1 MKKKTKGPGPAAW
14 LRENKWTCVVLAAAL
29 AVLLAARLLA
39 APARVETDEPEN
51 RADYESA
58 VVDQVLSDSTEK
70 DPASDNGYRGEQ
82 LLLVTVRSG
91 DYKGQQ
97 MQVYNYV
104 GPLYGGPLKVG
115 DRATV
120 LISTYSDGTVNATV
134 YEFDRLLP
142 LCIVL
147 VLFIAAAVAV
157 GGRTG
162 VKSLVALAVTL
173 VCLFG
178 VLLPPLMKGANTLLM
193 TFIVCAYVAV
203 VSLTIVG
210 GVRKKTVCAM
220 LGAVAGTALALLF
233 GLLASVPA
241 FAQKT
246 YVNGIDSN
254 YPPFAY
260 VDEKTGQPAGF
271 DVDAMNWIAKTMGF
285 KVVHKPVAW
294 DGIVLALANK
304 QIDMIASGM
313 SITEKRRKVV
323 DFSDP
328 YWEVSRVF
336 LVPADSKLTPAD
348 ILSKPIKLGV
358 QRGTSEAEAI
368 KQEQK
373 EKGYPFELRFY
384 ESCPLAVEDLVNG
397 RIEAALMDSLPA
409 GDAIARGK
417 AVKKAGVHGEPDQ
430 FGVAIRKG
438 DKELRALIDEGFRK
452 LQADPYWKELQAK
465 YLSK

>member
-1 MKKKTKGPGPAAW
+1 MKKKTKRPGPAAW

-39 APARVETDEPEN
+39 APVPVQSDEPEN

-58 VVDQVLSDSTEK
+58 SVDQILSDSTEK

-178 VLLPPLMKGANTLLM
+178 VLLPSLMKGANTLLM

-233 GLLASVPA
+233 GLLAQGLTRIDGLRIDDVEPLLQLRQTGTPIGLRGLLVGGIVISALGAVMDVTMGIASSLSEVHAANPELSRRELFRSGMNIGRDMVGTMTNTLILA
-241 FAQKT
+241 FLGSGFTLILYLYSLGLSSRQLL
-246 YVNGIDSN
+246 SS
-254 YPPFAY
+254 AY
-260 VDEKTGQPAGF
+260 VSLE
-271 DVDAMNWIAKTMGF
+271 
-285 KVVHKPVAW
+285 VVSGVASSV
-294 DGIVLALANK
+294 GV
-304 QIDMIASGM
+304 
-313 SITEKRRKVV
+313 
-323 DFSDP
+323 
-328 YWEVSRVF
+328 
-336 LVPADSKLTPAD
+336 
-348 ILSKPIKLGV
+348 ILSI
-358 QRGTSEAEAI
+358 
-368 KQEQK
+368 
-373 EKGYPFELRFY
+373 
-384 ESCPLAVEDLVNG
+384 PLT
-397 RIEAALMDSLPA
+397 
-409 GDAIARGK
+409 
-417 AVKKAGVHGEPDQ
+417 
-430 FGVAIRKG
+430 
-438 DKELRALIDEGFRK
+438 ALITAEVFTREKKSGK
-452 LQADPYWKELQAK
+452 SA
-465 YLSK
+465 

>member
-1 MKKKTKGPGPAAW
+1 MLVGKTSHLPKGTVLMKKKTKQAGPAAW

-29 AVLLAARLLA
+29 VLLMAGRLLA

-58 VVDQVLSDSTEK
+58 SVDQILSDSTEK

-178 VLLPPLMKGANTLLM
+178 VLLPSLMKGANTLLM

-233 GLLASVPA
+233 GLLAQGLTRIDGLRIDDVEPLLQLRQTGTPIGLRGLLVGGIVISALGAVMDVTMGIASSLSEVHAANPELSRRELFRSGMNIGRDMVGTMTNTLILA
-241 FAQKT
+241 FLGSGFTLILYLYSLGLSPRQLL
-246 YVNGIDSN
+246 SS
-254 YPPFAY
+254 AY
-260 VDEKTGQPAGF
+260 VSLE
-271 DVDAMNWIAKTMGF
+271 
-285 KVVHKPVAW
+285 VVSGVASSV
-294 DGIVLALANK
+294 GV
-304 QIDMIASGM
+304 
-313 SITEKRRKVV
+313 
-323 DFSDP
+323 
-328 YWEVSRVF
+328 
-336 LVPADSKLTPAD
+336 
-348 ILSKPIKLGV
+348 ILSI
-358 QRGTSEAEAI
+358 
-368 KQEQK
+368 
-373 EKGYPFELRFY
+373 
-384 ESCPLAVEDLVNG
+384 PLT
-397 RIEAALMDSLPA
+397 
-409 GDAIARGK
+409 
-417 AVKKAGVHGEPDQ
+417 
-430 FGVAIRKG
+430 
-438 DKELRALIDEGFRK
+438 ALITAEVFTREKKSGK
-452 LQADPYWKELQAK
+452 SA
-465 YLSK
+465 

>member
-14 LRENKWTCVVLAAAL
+14 LRENKWTCIVLAAAL

-39 APARVETDEPEN
+39 APVPVQSDEPEN

-58 VVDQVLSDSTEK
+58 SVDQILSDSTEK

-178 VLLPPLMKGANTLLM
+178 VLLPSLMKGANTLLM

-233 GLLASVPA
+233 GLLAQGLTRIDGLRIDDVEPLL
-241 FAQKT
+241 QLRQT
-246 YVNGIDSN
+246 GTPIGLRGLLVGGIVIS
-254 YPPFAY
+254 ALGA
-260 VDEKTGQPAGF
+260 VM
-271 DVDAMNWIAKTMGF
+271 DVTMG
-285 KVVHKPVAW
+285 
-294 DGIVLALANK
+294 
-304 QIDMIASGM
+304 IASSLSEVHAANPELSRRELFRSGM
-313 SITEKRRKVV
+313 NIGRDMVGTMTNTLILAFLGSGFTLILYLYSLGLSPRQLLSSSYVSLEVV
-323 DFSDP
+323 SG
-328 YWEVSRVF
+328 VASSVG
-336 LVPADSKLTPAD
+336 V
-348 ILSKPIKLGV
+348 ILSI
-358 QRGTSEAEAI
+358 
-368 KQEQK
+368 
-373 EKGYPFELRFY
+373 
-384 ESCPLAVEDLVNG
+384 PLT
-397 RIEAALMDSLPA
+397 
-409 GDAIARGK
+409 
-417 AVKKAGVHGEPDQ
+417 
-430 FGVAIRKG
+430 
-438 DKELRALIDEGFRK
+438 ALITAEVFTREKKSGK
-452 LQADPYWKELQAK
+452 SA
-465 YLSK
+465 

>member
-39 APARVETDEPEN
+39 APVPVQSDEPEN

-58 VVDQVLSDSTEK
+58 SVDQILSDSTEK
-70 DPASDNGYRGEQ
+70 EPASDNGYRGEQ

-178 VLLPPLMKGANTLLM
+178 VLLPSLMKGANTLLM

-233 GLLASVPA
+233 GLLAQGLTRIDGLRIDDVEPLLQLRQTGTPIGLRGLLVGGIVISALGAVMDVTMGIASSLSEVHAANPELSRRELFRSGMNIGRDMVGTMTNTLILA
-241 FAQKT
+241 FLGSGFTLILYLYSLGLSSRQLL
-246 YVNGIDSN
+246 SS
-254 YPPFAY
+254 AY
-260 VDEKTGQPAGF
+260 VSLE
-271 DVDAMNWIAKTMGF
+271 
-285 KVVHKPVAW
+285 VVSGVASSV
-294 DGIVLALANK
+294 GV
-304 QIDMIASGM
+304 
-313 SITEKRRKVV
+313 
-323 DFSDP
+323 
-328 YWEVSRVF
+328 
-336 LVPADSKLTPAD
+336 
-348 ILSKPIKLGV
+348 ILSI
-358 QRGTSEAEAI
+358 
-368 KQEQK
+368 
-373 EKGYPFELRFY
+373 
-384 ESCPLAVEDLVNG
+384 PLT
-397 RIEAALMDSLPA
+397 
-409 GDAIARGK
+409 
-417 AVKKAGVHGEPDQ
+417 
-430 FGVAIRKG
+430 
-438 DKELRALIDEGFRK
+438 ALITAEVFTREKKSGK
-452 LQADPYWKELQAK
+452 SA
-465 YLSK
+465 